1 MAMSPREAMI
11 YFVCPMYKMASRT
24 DGRITDP
31 MQKSSWWAL
40 TLWENFDKLKNID
53 AYPSWL
59 KAVYGGEE
67 KCPETGKIHFQGAL
81 NTQHIRWSQVR
92 NWIDSKCD
100 LQRCFSKPENLIK
113 YVMKEETAVGEKVK
127 NSNPRT
133 FLEFHDLCEH
143 IAYYGV
149 PASYR
154 VKVME
159 QFETNTTVPDI
170 TEVMFWNGVNAI
182 IFIRPD
188 LAGSLSKFNVKFWL
202 QTAHTWLLRVSET
215 RWSPRLVLPEEP
227 DEERSVESPGPGSPH
242 SVESLISHE

>member
-1 MAMSPREAMI
+1 
-11 YFVCPMYKMASRT
+11 MASRT
-24 DGRITDP
+24 DGRTDP
-31 MQKSSWWAL
+31 ALKSSWWSI
-40 TLWENFDKLKNID
+40 TSFDEGEWERMQDIKSFP
-53 AYPSWL
+53 AFV
-59 KAVYGGEE
+59 KAVYGGLEE
-67 KCPETGKIHFQGAL
+67 CPDTGRKHFQGAL
-81 NTQHIRWSQVR
+81 NTQHVRFTQVK
-92 NWIDSKCD
+92 NWLGKAHIEKAIKPDS
-100 LQRCFSKPENLIK
+100 LIK
-113 YVMKEETAVGEKVK
+113 YAMKEETAVGEKVK

-159 QFETNTTVPDI
+159 QFETNTVVPDI

-215 RWSPRLVLPEEP
+215 RWTPRLVLPEEP
-227 DEERSVESPGPGSPH
+227 DEERSVESPGPGSTH
-242 SVESLISHE
+242 SVESLVSPGSSPGSLISHE